1 MVSVSTGWCLSAVR
15 MGSVSAQMMLG
26 AMMRVRIVAA
36 VSAVRMVLVFMVFS
50 LCSGLCVVTAYTFTS
65 YCTNRD
71 MLCYCLYMTKPWVGG
86 KHQPQP
92 QVEQAQKKIYNSNT
106 V

>member
-1 MVSVSTGWCLSAVR
+1 MSAAAVSVSTGWCLSAVR

-50 LCSGLCVVTAYTFTS
+50 LCSGLCVVPAYTFTS
-65 YCTNRD
+65 YCANRGV
-71 MLCYCLYMTKPWVGG
+71 LCYCLYTTKPWVGDRN
-86 KHQPQP
+86 QP
-92 QVEQAQKKIYNSNT
+92 
-106 V
+106 

>member
-1 MVSVSTGWCLSAVR
+1 MSATAVSVSTGWCLSAVR

-50 LCSGLCVVTAYTFTS
+50 LCSGLCVVTAYTFIG
-65 YCTNRD
+65 YYANRD
-71 MLCYCLYMTKPWVGG
+71 VLCYCLYTAKSWVGG

-92 QVEQAQKKIYNSNT
+92 QVE
-106 V
+106 

>member
-1 MVSVSTGWCLSAVR
+1 MSAAAVSVSTGWYLSAVR

-50 LCSGLCVVTAYTFTS
+50 FV
-65 YCTNRD
+65 
-71 MLCYCLYMTKPWVGG
+71 
-86 KHQPQP
+86 
-92 QVEQAQKKIYNSNT
+92 
-106 V
+106 

>member
-1 MVSVSTGWCLSAVR
+1 

-50 LCSGLCVVTAYTFTS
+50 LCSGLCVVTAYTFIG
-65 YCTNRD
+65 YYANRD
-71 MLCYCLYMTKPWVGG
+71 VLCYCLYTAKSWVGG

-92 QVEQAQKKIYNSNT
+92 QVE
-106 V
+106 